1 MDKNEAKE
9 YMTKTVGPQDS
20 FVVNQVSNLAVLIE
34 RAASAALFLYVS
46 TKWRKIGMLKR
57 SATILMI
64 CFSTMWVFAQD
75 YMRIHYKSGA
85 HIDIAIAEIDSVTF
99 VDKDDYNYENDNVDG
114 EATLLGSWLWGD
126 VDAGYYEL
134 LTFKDDHTY
143 TGYDNYF
150 TYGFDTQTYG
160 WYSHYGAILTLQ
172 SNGFGYKRR
181 YNWYVTALTGNAL
194 EVMTRMGS
202 FTYYKLQ
209 GDTLRF
215 QKGSYLTC
223 GDDESYVFADGVIAR
238 IEENRLVGLSPGTT
252 YILKNVANS
261 IYAYCVIIE

>member
-99 VDKDDYNYENDNVDG
+99 VDKDDYNY
-114 EATLLGSWLWGD
+114 
-126 VDAGYYEL
+126 
-134 LTFKDDHTY
+134 
-143 TGYDNYF
+143 
-150 TYGFDTQTYG
+150 
-160 WYSHYGAILTLQ
+160 
-172 SNGFGYKRR
+172 
-181 YNWYVTALTGNAL
+181 
-194 EVMTRMGS
+194 
-202 FTYYKLQ
+202 
-209 GDTLRF
+209 
-215 QKGSYLTC
+215 
-223 GDDESYVFADGVIAR
+223 
-238 IEENRLVGLSPGTT
+238 
-252 YILKNVANS
+252 
-261 IYAYCVIIE
+261 